1 MTTTTAPVSA
11 FSWRA
16 FFQRY
21 GLLLILGVLVTVISL
36 REPRFLSANNA
47 INILRQ
53 ATDTGIIAVGM
64 MLVILTRGIDLSVGS
79 ILAVATLITA
89 DQLRSGLP
97 AFPALLV
104 CVGIGALLGL
114 VNGLLV
120 SRVGIPPFIATLGMM
135 VAGRGLALQISGGK
149 PISELGEDFRQIGT
163 GFVGAIPVPVIIAAL
178 VVVAGFVLLNYT
190 VLGRRIFALGD
201 NERAAFLTGIPVKT
215 IQTLV
220 YVISGALAALA
231 GATLMARLGSA
242 PTNIGEGIEFDAI
255 AAVVV
260 GGTSFAGGE
269 GTIWGT
275 VLGVLIIE
283 VLNSGI
289 NVLNISSYTQG
300 VVQGVVIALA
310 LLLHRALR

>member
-1 MTTTTAPVSA
+1 MTATTASA
-11 FSWRA
+11 PTFAWRA
-16 FFQRY
+16 FLQRY

-36 REPRFLSANNA
+36 REPRFLSVDNA

-53 ATDTGIIAVGM
+53 ATDTGIIAIGM

-79 ILAVATLITA
+79 ILAVTTLITA

-97 AFPALLV
+97 ALPALLV
-104 CVGIGALLGL
+104 CLGIGALLGL

-163 GFVGAIPVPVIIAAL
+163 GFVGAIPIPVIIVAL
-178 VVVAGFVLLNYT
+178 IVVAGFILLNYT

-220 YVISGALAALA
+220 YVISGALASLA
-231 GATLMARLGSA
+231 GAILMARLGSA